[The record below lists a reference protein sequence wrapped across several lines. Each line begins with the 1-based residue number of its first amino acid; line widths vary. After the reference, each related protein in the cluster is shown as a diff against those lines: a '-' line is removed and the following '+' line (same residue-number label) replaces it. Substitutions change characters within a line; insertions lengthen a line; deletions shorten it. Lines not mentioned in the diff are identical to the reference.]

1 MNYLLHSH
9 LKPGIAYR
17 RKANVTKGQHAGEK
31 RQAVSGMCYLNHADH
46 LDKRRALNMTAEQTN
61 KAFFSGCQS
70 RLRQLG
76 LGAAPGKRMRLR
88 SGLRCFGLLAR
99 SRLRARRRASARRAA
114 TGPTGKER
122 EPARTTRPRP
132 HRTATRPAPEL
143 VTRPSCGF
151 KYCLAF
157 VTI

>member
-76 LGAAPGKRMRLR
+76 LGAAPGADAAPLGAPLLWAPRTEPPPLPPPSKRPPSRHGPHGQGTGDGPNHEATATPHRHAPR
-88 SGLRCFGLLAR
+88 SGV
-99 SRLRARRRASARRAA
+99 SN
-114 TGPTGKER
+114 T
-122 EPARTTRPRP
+122 
-132 HRTATRPAPEL
+132 
-143 VTRPSCGF
+143 
-151 KYCLAF
+151 AF
-157 VTI
+157 VRI